1 MESTSYRSSF
11 LEGTRVL
18 LVYDKHQQHQTT
30 ATVISVLPNPSRMPA
45 HQWYDIRFDN
55 GTWGRFL
62 ERHLQIIP
70 TEPVSKTSVA

>member
-1 MESTSYRSSF
+1 MPTAI
-11 LEGTRVL
+11 
-18 LVYDKHQQHQTT
+18 